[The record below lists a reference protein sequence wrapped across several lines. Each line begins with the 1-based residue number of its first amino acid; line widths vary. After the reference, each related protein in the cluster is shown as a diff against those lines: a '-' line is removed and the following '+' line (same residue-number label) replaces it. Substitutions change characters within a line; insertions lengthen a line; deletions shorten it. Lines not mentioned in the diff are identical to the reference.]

1 MRIAMVSLQASPLPA
16 LRDRDVTGQPLY
28 VAKLSEALHQQ
39 GHELTIYTR
48 RADARLPERMRVAD
62 GFEVVHLPAG
72 PARQLG
78 RDDVVQ
84 HIGEFAQSLHE
95 HWTGDAPDLV
105 HAHHWTSGFAA
116 VVSTRHS
123 GIPVV
128 QSYHALLGGDSAAH
142 ERVVGREAARVIAT
156 SGHEADELAGLGVR
170 RSKISTVPWGV
181 DLRTFT
187 PNGPTAPRKGM
198 SRLLAVG
205 GLAPHDGVDD
215 LISALATVT
224 WAELVVAG
232 GPSRSRPAP
241 DANLRRLRELA
252 SRHGVAH
259 RVTFL
264 GRVPHAEMA
273 SLMRSA
279 DVVVCPQWH
288 EPFGI
293 VPIEA
298 MACGVPVVATAV
310 GGLAE
315 TVVHGVTGVHVPP
328 REPTALARALRSLLA
343 NDVRRQEMSYAAEDR
358 ARVRYAWQ
366 RVALEMSRA
375 YQRAGAP
382 VATGAE
388 VAAAAR

>member
-1 MRIAMVSLQASPLPA
+1 MVSLQANPLTA
-16 LRDRDVTGQPLY
+16 LRDRDVTGQRLH
-28 VAKLSEALHQQ
+28 VAKLSEALHRQ
-39 GHELTIYTR
+39 GHDLTIYTR
-48 RADARLPERMRVAD
+48 RADARLPERMRID
-62 GFEVVHLPAG
+62 SGFEVVHVPGG
-72 PARQLG
+72 PARQLDQ
-78 RDDVVQ
+78 DDVIPHV
-84 HIGEFAQSLHE
+84 GEFARSLQE
-95 HWTGDAPDLV
+95 HWAGDVPDLV

-116 VVSTRHS
+116 VVSARHS

-128 QSYHALLGGDSAAH
+128 QSYHSLRGGDSAAR
-142 ERVVGREAARVIAT
+142 ERVVGREATCVIAT

-181 DLRTFT
+181 DLRTFM

-198 SRLLAVG
+198 SRILTVG

-215 LISALATVT
+215 LIGALAAVGWT
-224 WAELVVAG
+224 ELVVAG

-252 SRHGVAH
+252 DRLGVAH

-264 GRVPHAEMA
+264 GRVPHAEIPP
-273 SLMRSA
+273 LLRSA

-328 REPTALARALRSLLA
+328 REPAALARALRTLLA
-343 NDVRRQEMSYAAEDR
+343 NDVRRQEMSFAAEDR
-358 ARVRYAWQ
+358 ARVRYDWQ
-366 RVALEMSRA
+366 RIALEMSRA

-382 VATGAE
+382 AAAGKE
-388 VAAAAR
+388 VIAAAR